1 MQRRMTISGLA
12 RAEGVD
18 KALMS
23 RRVKQLKL
31 ETFPG
36 PRRAKLVTIASYL
49 KALGRPATEELRPPA
64 DRLDRLARRGK
75 LGAGAQADIRLETAR
90 RYKRLSESAA
100 KGDKKALA
108 LLNQIHRALG
118 DDATGRCRALL
129 VEDQLMDY
137 FSEADRRY
145 VLRSLREHLDCIAAH
160 FSHYDSASAA
170 ASAA

>member
-1 MQRRMTISGLA
+1 MLQRMTISALA

-49 KALGRPATEELRPPA
+49 KALGRRTTEELRPPI
-64 DRLDRLARRGK
+64 DQLDRMARRGNF
-75 LGAGAQADIRLETAR
+75 GTGAQAPIRLEAAR
-90 RYKRLSESAA
+90 RYKQLSARVANGDMKVAA
-100 KGDKKALA
+100 LMAAINK
-108 LLNQIHRALG
+108 ALG
-118 DDATGRCRALL
+118 DDAAARCHALL
-129 VEDQLMDY
+129 VEDRPMRY
-137 FSEADRRY
+137 FFEADRRY
-145 VLRSLREHLDCIAAH
+145 VLRSFREHLDCIAAE
-160 FSHYDSASAA
+160 FSRYDSASAA